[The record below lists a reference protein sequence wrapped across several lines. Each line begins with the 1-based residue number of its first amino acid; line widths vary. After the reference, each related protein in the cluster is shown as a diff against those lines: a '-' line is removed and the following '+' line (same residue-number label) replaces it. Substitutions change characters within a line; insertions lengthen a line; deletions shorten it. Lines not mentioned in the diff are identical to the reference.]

1 VPQSQPQGSWT
12 TWETFCREEARETA
26 SAFLE
31 KVRRFKSW
39 NAQAREV
46 HDSVFTNEFSAAFL
60 EESSVLMA
68 ASGQRNGGSNFA
80 ASLPA
85 NVHGGLNTGPSS
97 NHRDA
102 SRSHTSGGRKSWWS
116 GLLKWTKSR
125 RSRDRSSSGS
135 SVSSANS
142 SNRVSSTLG
151 SSSRHK
157 RRNIRA
163 VKETNSVQL
172 LNLSEQESEDSLR
185 WSLCRLVL
193 VEQQDNYQIEI
204 FSPPKVGRCWGR
216 VLVG

>member
-1 VPQSQPQGSWT
+1 MLRSRGSRSLPQPQPQGSWT

-26 SAFLE
+26 STFIE

-68 ASGQRNGGSNFA
+68 ASGQRNGGSSFA

-85 NVHGGLNTGPSS
+85 NVHGGLNTGPGS
-97 NHRDA
+97 NHRDP
-102 SRSHTSGGRKSWWS
+102 SRSHTSGGPKSWWS

-125 RSRDRSSSGS
+125 RARDRSSSGS
-135 SVSSANS
+135 SVSSATSS
-142 SNRVSSTLG
+142 SNRISTTLG
-151 SSSRHK
+151 SSGRHR
-157 RRNIRA
+157 RRNIR
-163 VKETNSVQL
+163 VIKETNGVQL
-172 LNLSEQESEDSLR
+172 LNLNEQESEDTLQ

-193 VEQQDNYQIEI
+193 VEQQENYQIEI
-204 FSPPKVGRCWGR
+204 FSPPKV
-216 VLVG
+216 